1 MRRQWCFLYKF
12 APVSLLLHIET
23 AVVGS
28 SVCLSDGDRVVALKE
43 NPAQKDS
50 AAWVQPAIRELAAE
64 SGIALRQLQAVSVS
78 AGPGSYTG
86 LRVGLST
93 AKGLCYALGIPL
105 ITVSTLKMM
114 AAAALQQDAG
124 LLCPMIDARRMEVF
138 TAAYNKHLEEVIA
151 PHNLILDAD
160 SFAAQLQQHPVC
172 FFGNGAEKFKSLVSS
187 PMARFAEI
195 EANAVHLVPLA
206 LQAFEAKAFADLAY
220 AEPYYGKEFFSTYI
234 KSIS

>member
-28 SVCLSDGDRVVALKE
+28 SVCLSDGDRVLALKE
-43 NPAQKDS
+43 NPSQKDS
-50 AAWVQPAIRELAAE
+50 AAWVQPAIQDLAKE
-64 SGIALRQLQAVSVS
+64 SGITLGQLVGVSVS

-86 LRVGLST
+86 LRVGMST

-105 ITVSTLKMM
+105 ITVSTLQMM
-114 AAAALQQDAG
+114 AVAALHGEAD

-138 TAAYNKHLEEVIA
+138 TALYTKDLEQVVA
-151 PHNLILDAD
+151 PHNLVLDAA
-160 SFAAQLQQHPVC
+160 SFAGQLQQHPVL
-172 FFGNGAEKFKSLVSS
+172 FFGNGATKFQPLVDS
-187 PMARFAEI
+187 PWARFATI
-195 EANAVHLVPLA
+195 EANAAHLVPLA
-206 LQAFEAKAFADLAY
+206 LRAFEAKAFADLAY

-234 KSIS
+234 KSST

>member
-1 MRRQWCFLYKF
+1 
-12 APVSLLLHIET
+12 VSLLLHIET

-28 SVCLSDGDRVVALKE
+28 SVCLSDGVNIVALKE
-43 NPAQKDS
+43 NPSQKDS
-50 AAWVQPAIRELAAE
+50 AAWVQPAIQDLVRE
-64 SGIALRQLQAVSVS
+64 SGITLRELQAISVS

-86 LRVGLST
+86 LRVGMST

-114 AAAALQQDAG
+114 AVTALKEEAD

-138 TAAYNKHLEEVIA
+138 TALYDKKLNEVVA
-151 PHNLILDAD
+151 PHNMILEAG
-160 SFAAQLQQHPVC
+160 SFAPPLEQNRVL
-172 FFGNGAEKFKSLVSS
+172 FFGNGAEKFKPLVAN
-187 PMARFAEI
+187 PHAFFATL
-195 EANAVHLVPLA
+195 EANAAHLVPLA
-206 LQAFEAKAFADLAY
+206 LQQFEDRTFADLAY